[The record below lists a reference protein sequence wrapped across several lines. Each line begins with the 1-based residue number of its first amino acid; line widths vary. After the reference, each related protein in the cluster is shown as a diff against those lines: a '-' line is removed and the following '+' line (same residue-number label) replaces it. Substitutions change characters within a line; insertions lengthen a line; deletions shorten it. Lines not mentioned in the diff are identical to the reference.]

1 MSDARLLVT
10 GARVLTPGGEW
21 PRGWIAVRGRRIAAM
36 GQGEPPPG
44 TGAGADVLAAD
55 GLVAMPGFVDLH
67 AHGAVGVDV
76 MDADPDGLRR
86 MARFFARHGVT
97 AWLPTTMT
105 AAGPDLERA
114 LEAVRTVAGPVD
126 GGATVL
132 GAYLEGPYLSP
143 ARLGAQDGSLVRVA
157 DRVEAARLL
166 DPGVVRVLAVAP
178 EIEGNRWL
186 VGEAAASGVT
196 VSAGHTDATYDQAR
210 QAVQDGV
217 RHVTHAFNAM
227 RPLGHREP
235 GMLGAALTLPELR
248 CELVADNVHVHPA
261 AMRLLLQ
268 AKGAG
273 GVVLVSDAVRATGL
287 PDGAYT
293 VGDRPAIHMD
303 GAIRLAD
310 GTLAGSVLTLDR
322 ALGNLQAAS
331 GRPLAELWPAASR
344 NAAQAIGVDDA
355 KGSLEPGKDADL
367 VLLDPALRVVVT
379 VAEGSIVHGPDHGTG
394 ARGGRWGERAPPTWT
409 EDPGS
414 HRHQQSQESTS

>member
-1 MSDARLLVT
+1 MSRRLLIT
-10 GARVLTPGGEW
+10 GARVLTPAGEW
-21 PRGWIAVRGRRIAAM
+21 PRGWIVVEGRKIAAM
-36 GQGEPPPG
+36 DQGEPPQAM
-44 TGAGADVLAAD
+44 TGNADVLAAG
-55 GLVAMPGFVDLH
+55 GLVAMPGFIDLH
-67 AHGAVGVDV
+67 VHGAVGVDV

-86 MARFFARHGVT
+86 MARFLATHGVT

-105 AAGPDLERA
+105 ATGPDTGRA
-114 LEAVRTVAGPVD
+114 LEAVKAVAGPVD
-126 GGATVL
+126 RGATVL
-132 GAYLEGPYLSP
+132 GAYLEGPYLSR
-143 ARLGAQDGSLVRVA
+143 ARPGAQDGSLIRVA
-157 DRVEAARLL
+157 DRAEAARLL

-178 EIEGNRWL
+178 ELEENRWL
-186 VGEAAASGVT
+186 VAEAAAMGLT
-196 VSAGHTDATYDQAR
+196 VSAAHTDATYDQALR
-210 QAVQDGV
+210 AVEDGV

-261 AMRLLLQ
+261 VMRLLLQ

-287 PDGAYT
+287 PDGAYS
-293 VGDRPAIHMD
+293 VGDRPAFQMD

-322 ALGNLQAAS
+322 ALHNLQAAT

-355 KGSLEPGKDADL
+355 KGSLEPGRDADL
-367 VLLDPALRVVVT
+367 VLLDQAPRVVVT
-379 VAEGSIVHGPDHGTG
+379 VAEGVVVHGGDRVQRSPTH
-394 ARGGRWGERAPPTWT
+394 AGRSPP
-409 EDPGS
+409 G
-414 HRHQQSQESTS
+414 

>member
-1 MSDARLLVT
+1 MSAGLLVT

-21 PRGWIAVRGRRIAAM
+21 PRGWIAVAGHRIAAM

-44 TGAGADVLAAD
+44 VDAGADVLAAD

-67 AHGAVGVDV
+67 THGAVGVDV
-76 MDADPDGLRR
+76 MDADPDGLAR
-86 MARFFARHGVT
+86 MARFLAGHGVT

-105 AAGPDLERA
+105 ATATDTERA
-114 LEAVRTVAGPVD
+114 LAAVAAVAGPVE

-132 GAYLEGPYLSP
+132 GAYLEGPYLNP
-143 ARLGAQDGSLVRVA
+143 VRAGAQDASLIRPA
-157 DRVEAARLL
+157 DRAEAARLL
-166 DPGVVRVLAVAP
+166 DSGVVRVLAVAP
-178 EIEGNRWL
+178 EVEQNRWL
-186 VGEAAASGVT
+186 VAEALARGVT
-196 VSAGHTDATYDQAR
+196 VSAAHTDATYDQALA
-210 QAVQDGV
+210 AVANGV

-235 GMLGAALTLPELR
+235 GVLGAALTLPELR
-248 CELVADNVHVHPA
+248 CELIADTVHVHPA
-261 AMRLLLQ
+261 TMALLLQ

-273 GVVLVSDAVRATGL
+273 GVVLVSDAMRATGL
-287 PDGAYT
+287 PEGAYT
-293 VGDRPAIHMD
+293 VGGRPAFHMD

-322 ALGNLQAAS
+322 ALHNLQAAT

-379 VAEGSIVHGPDHGTG
+379 VVEGAVVHGPDHGTG
-394 ARGGRWGERAPPTWT
+394 ALGGPWGERAPPTWIGDSRSDRGQYT
-409 EDPGS
+409 
-414 HRHQQSQESTS
+414 